1 MKARIEGGKII
12 KYNQVPETFQGNDK
26 HYLNFRDTTDAE
38 KESAG
43 FYDVVVPTFNSRTQE
58 LGDIY
63 FDSDNNQ
70 FTYPVNNKTW
80 DDSLSELKDAKISL
94 LKGIYNTK
102 LSKTDWYVTRKSEKG
117 TAIPS
122 NIQTERDDLR
132 DACDTHEAAINAKTT
147 KAQVQSYDLP
157 SIN

>member
-12 KYNQVPETFQGNDK
+12 KYNQVPETFEGNDK

-43 FYDVVVPTFNSRTQE
+43 FYDVVVPTYDGRTQE

-63 FDSDNNQ
+63 FDSDNSQ

-80 DDSLSELKDAKISL
+80 DDSLADLKAAKIKQ

-102 LSKTDWYVTRKSEKG
+102 LSKTDWYVTRKSEKSI
-117 TAIPS
+117 AIPS
-122 NIQTERDDLR
+122 DIQTERDDLR
-132 DACDTHEAAINAKTT
+132 ADCETHEASINAKTT
-147 KAQVQSYDLP
+147 KAQVESYDLP
-157 SIN
+157 SIT